1 MVSFYLKDKNREST
15 SIQCSINPP
24 GIPRICLS
32 IPNSKINPKDWYS
45 GRMRTGKGR
54 QENGRI
60 QDRLDLFKKT
70 ILSFFGEY
78 HETYN
83 KYPNKSIL
91 TQFLNSDKSVDDYFN
106 KSNRPKIIE
115 LFNRIIIRREEGK
128 ELTKG
133 KRFSSQSISLYKSTR
148 KALMGFEKYKGNKK
162 LYIDQFKSKQLI
174 EEFEIYLTTELDM
187 MINTI
192 SNKMKTLKSFLQLA
206 VSEGIIEYNPFKH
219 HGIVIYTEETDSV
232 VFTKEE
238 MLALEELDFSEN
250 PFHDQVRDQYLIYL
264 WSGVRKS
271 DLRNLLAVVN
281 PNTNKYTFRS
291 EKTGEL
297 CEIPAFDTT
306 KRLGEKY
313 NYNFLEPI
321 HDTIV
326 LAEIKKI
333 CKLIPSMNNNIEK
346 KYTKGGINQ
355 REIKNKYQMVC
366 IHTARRTLATLLY
379 EHGLP
384 LVQIMKITGHKKL
397 ATLQKYIKSDSDIE
411 MMLKVGNSIGK
422 NFINN

>member
-1 MVSFYLKDKNREST
+1 M
-15 SIQCSINPP
+15 
-24 GIPRICLS
+24 PRICLS
-32 IPNSKINPKDWYS
+32 IPNSKISPKDWVS

-60 QDRLDLFKKT
+60 QDRLDLYKKT
-70 ILSFFGEY
+70 LLSFFGEY
-78 HETYN
+78 YETYN
-83 KYPNKSIL
+83 KYPNKSVL
-91 TQFLNSDKSVDDYFN
+91 TQFLNADKSVADYFN
-106 KSNRPKIIE
+106 KSSRAKIIE
-115 LFNRIIIRREEGK
+115 LFDRVIQRRVEGM

-133 KRFSSQSISLYKSTR
+133 KRFSNQSISLYKSTR
-148 KALMGFEKYKGNKK
+148 KALIGFQQYKGNKQ
-162 LYIDQFKSKQLI
+162 LYVDQFKSKSLI
-174 EEFEIYLTTELDM
+174 EDFEIYLTTELDM

-192 SNKMKTLKSFLQLA
+192 ANKMKTLKSFLQIA
-206 VSEGIIEYNPFKH
+206 VSEGLIDYNPFKH

-238 MLALEELDFSEN
+238 MLALEELDFTDN
-250 PFHDQVRDQYLIYL
+250 PFHNKIRDQYLIYL

-297 CEIPAFDTT
+297 CEIPAFETI

-313 NYNFLEPI
+313 NYNFPEPI

-326 LAEIKKI
+326 LEEIKKI
-333 CKLIPSMNNNIEK
+333 CKLIPSMNNSVEK
-346 KYTKGGINQ
+346 KYTKGGINK
-355 REIKNKYQMVC
+355 RDIKNKFQLVC
-366 IHTARRTLATLLY
+366 IHTARRTLATQLY

-397 ATLQKYIKSDSDIE
+397 ATLQKYIKSDSDIQ
-411 MMLKVGNSIGK
+411 MMLDVGNSIGK
-422 NFINN
+422 TVK